1 MDLKETA
8 LGEDALFQHSLDSW
22 VLNTYLMLMQS
33 NVLNIVVLFMDL
45 TFYVF
50 VKVFA

>member
-22 VLNTYLMLMQS
+22 VLNTHLVLMQS
-33 NVLNIVVLFMDL
+33 NVLTIVLFMDL